1 MHGGSERISISRE
14 RIIAMRHAIL
24 AGVVP
29 LLLGTLSEARAAPTA
44 PGADSHLRPLVI
56 SQLPE
61 PCRELARVPASA
73 VIPDP
78 DIAAHVSVANCW
90 AEHAMRPLV
99 LHPDAASI
107 AALDQAAAPS
117 LQIFDDVIEHAAARW
132 KVIASTAKADLYRG
146 MVVRMRSI
154 IPGGDAPAG
163 IQASLTTW
171 LDRASDA
178 SRAAAEVA
186 RSGPV
191 GDDPVVRAN
200 LRMIRDREQFDAAQA
215 EVATDSRRFEI
226 QAQRAA
232 ALDTAWHRAVA
243 GGEHSEAETLMRAH
257 FDAVHDERS
266 ALASLAQARSSLATA
281 RSKSSCSRL

>member
-1 MHGGSERISISRE
+1 MHGGSITISIRFE
-14 RIIAMRHAIL
+14 KRIIAMRHAIL

-61 PCRELARVPASA
+61 PCRQLARVPASA

-90 AEHAMRPLV
+90 AESAMGPLV

-107 AALDQAAAPS
+107 AALDTAAAPS
-117 LQIFDDVIEHAAARW
+117 LQIFDDVIAHAAARW

-146 MVVRMRSI
+146 MVVRMRSV
-154 IPGGDAPAG
+154 IPGGDAPAT

-186 RSGPV
+186 
-191 GDDPVVRAN
+191 
-200 LRMIRDREQFDAAQA
+200 
-215 EVATDSRRFEI
+215 VATDSRRFEI
-226 QAQRAA
+226 LAQRAA

-257 FDAVHDERS
+257 FDAVHDERL
-266 ALASLAQARSSLATA
+266 ALASLTQARSSLATA
-281 RSKSSCSRL
+281 RTHLTLDRQHPQEVEALAEARRASS